1 MKDGGWLSK
10 YNSPEAQ
17 NGIEGTMAGLTD
29 QGFDYNGAWGGP
41 SMQDGGY
48 VDSVLNANIDKEWVK
63 RFYEKNT
70 PSIKV
75 KGQKGRST
83 HLMEQAD
90 NRVYPTIIKDKT
102 GKLKYLGD
110 DAYNYADSTK
120 SFIQFPTEKEALWFT
135 ENYKKGTGVLKN
147 FQTGGSLPGSVG
159 FTYARTQGS
168 APANGKYTKKTK
180 ASAQNGQE
188 MKFYQEGLD
197 WKPKNI
203 SRDGS
208 VIEDDRGQWEYPG
221 EITKI
226 NSNEITMQGVPYNV
240 LGISDTG
247 DTQMMQPGQDYT
259 YDGESVTEYPMA
271 QRGKVIRK
279 NTRDTN
285 VLEDATKWYQDNT
298 KDKDWL
304 EITDDILSAPQR
316 AATYAITG
324 ALTGDPKYINPSDAL
339 NIQNK
344 WGKLATDIVLDPT
357 NLLGIGLASKLGK
370 IAKGAK
376 TIEKT
381 KTVFNKPV
389 AEAMSTL
396 LKTPAGV
403 SARGF
408 LGGRKFNS
416 AAKPFW
422 KEYDKLLSQVWKKET
437 VTEALKLGAKD
448 AVRLAVPAV
457 NDLIN
462 QGRPYPKKASKVTTT
477 DKKPIT
483 NFEKRIQN
491 PVNKIKNIDGTT
503 STHKM
508 ASGEVDGKYIAYPTI
523 VEQNGKLVELPD
535 GKEGN
540 WKAMDY
546 ALKNK
551 EYKEFKTEKEAQD
564 YSNNGYKKGTP
575 MEEQSSKLPTYPA
588 RLYPQGTISSEDI
601 TYLQSL
607 NDKKI
612 NKALTRKIEEKGTTS
627 LYGAEDSDM
636 FKQLL
641 KNKPKKENGGWLS
654 KYN

>member
-1 MKDGGWLSK
+1 MASKVTCTCGWSWNKSDSSKKDMYVCHNCGKDNTMKDGGWLSK
-10 YNSPEAQ
+10 YNNTSEAE

-29 QGFDYNGAWGGP
+29 QGFDYNGAWGGT
-41 SMQDGGY
+41 M
-48 VDSVLNANIDKEWVK
+48 A
-63 RFYEKNT
+63 
-70 PSIKV
+70 
-75 KGQKGRST
+75 
-83 HLMEQAD
+83 M
-90 NRVYPTIIKDKT
+90 
-102 GKLKYLGD
+102 
-110 DAYNYADSTK
+110 
-120 SFIQFPTEKEALWFT
+120 
-135 ENYKKGTGVLKN
+135 
-147 FQTGGSLPGSVG
+147 GGSLPGSVG
-159 FTYARTQGS
+159 FTYARTQDP
-168 APANGKYTKKTK
+168 APSNGPYAKKTK

-203 SRDGS
+203 SNDGS
-208 VIEDDRGQWEYPG
+208 VIEDDRGQLEYPG

-259 YDGESVTEYPMA
+259 YEGKSVTEYPMA
-271 QRGKVIRK
+271 QRGRVIRK

-416 AAKPFW
+416 ATKPFW

-448 AVRLAVPAV
+448 AVRLAVPSV

-462 QGRPYPKKASKVTTT
+462 QDRPYPKKASKVTTT

-601 TYLQSL
+601 AYLQSL
-607 NDKKI
+607 DDKKI
-612 NKALTRKIEEKGTTS
+612 NKALTRKLEEKGTTS

>member
-1 MKDGGWLSK
+1 
-10 YNSPEAQ
+10 
-17 NGIEGTMAGLTD
+17 
-29 QGFDYNGAWGGP
+29 
-41 SMQDGGY
+41 
-48 VDSVLNANIDKEWVK
+48 
-63 RFYEKNT
+63 
-70 PSIKV
+70 
-75 KGQKGRST
+75 
-83 HLMEQAD
+83 
-90 NRVYPTIIKDKT
+90 
-102 GKLKYLGD
+102 
-110 DAYNYADSTK
+110 
-120 SFIQFPTEKEALWFT
+120 
-135 ENYKKGTGVLKN
+135 
-147 FQTGGSLPGSVG
+147 
-159 FTYARTQGS
+159 
-168 APANGKYTKKTK
+168 
-180 ASAQNGQE
+180 

-197 WKPKNI
+197 WKPKSI
-203 SRDGS
+203 SQWGGDYALDVDQSIQTIDNVFEVMSAPQKGTVRALTGKYQMPSKALGMQEDSWGSEAVDFFTDPSTYLGGSLFKKGIGVASKVASKVGKGASKLSKAVDTFKKDFVQGYKGVPTREDGG
-208 VIEDDRGQWEYPG
+208 IIKDDRGQWEYPG

-226 NSNEITMQGVPYNV
+226 NSNQITMQGVDYPV

-259 YDGESVTEYPMA
+259 YEGESVTEYPMA
-271 QRGKVIRK
+271 QGGRVIRK

-408 LGGRKFNS
+408 LGGRKFSS

-422 KEYDKLLSQVWKKET
+422 KEYDKLLAQVWKKET

-448 AVRLAVPAV
+448 GIGSVAII
-457 NDLIN
+457 NDLI
-462 QGRPYPKKASKVTTT
+462 QKYPSKKEEILN
-477 DKKPIT
+477 IT
-483 NFEKRIQN
+483 N
-491 PVNKIKNIDGTT
+491 
-503 STHKM
+503 
-508 ASGEVDGKYIAYPTI
+508 
-523 VEQNGKLVELPD
+523 
-535 GKEGN
+535 
-540 WKAMDY
+540 
-546 ALKNK
+546 
-551 EYKEFKTEKEAQD
+551 
-564 YSNNGYKKGTP
+564 
-575 MEEQSSKLPTYPA
+575 
-588 RLYPQGTISSEDI
+588 
-601 TYLQSL
+601 
-607 NDKKI
+607 
-612 NKALTRKIEEKGTTS
+612 TS
-627 LYGAEDSDM
+627 LLKKDNNL
-636 FKQLL
+636 LL
-641 KNKPKKENGGWLS
+641 KNKKELGNKPKIIENKSSIKNSNQKITYKENPESISSLTMLNKPETKKDVKPDNTMVQLMPFGLVPKYKVDSLNNIGYKRAIGNSYINSGGMETYGPDSSDAIKKGLNLPSTKGKQKNGGWLS